1 MNWSL
6 RQAFCRALLVGAAL
20 IALSVPVIG
29 AEKTTATLPAA
40 NSDILRPPLTELRL
54 PEIIP
59 PEDALRYGEIFRL
72 QEKGAWTAAD
82 RRIRK
87 LNDRLLMGHVLA
99 QRYLHPTHYRS
110 RFSELSTWLT
120 HYADHPDARRIYY
133 LAIRRKPKNAKA
145 PRSPKRRFT
154 VSSANIDPRQSR
166 NTHRVRRGERAAL
179 RHVSR
184 LVLRERLSEAARY
197 LNQASVIKRI
207 GRTGVDRAQARI
219 AAGWFRRGKP
229 DRAYTLAA
237 AAARRSGM
245 RAPGALWWAG
255 LSAFQLG
262 QYDDAIHHFEN
273 LSQTANLT
281 GRDQARAL
289 FWAGRAAFKAGQV
302 RRVGSFFDRA
312 AKFDRTFY
320 GQIAARIRADG
331 PRFDWTPPKVT
342 NDDIAGFAK
351 LKAGRR
357 TLALIQVG
365 EEGRAETELRT
376 LRLGAPPH
384 LLRTVIAMGDAA
396 DMPGTSLRASRVL
409 LRAKGERIDAGLYP
423 IPHWVPENGFQID
436 RALVYG
442 FARQESGFN
451 VRARSRAGARGL
463 LQLMP
468 ATARYMAASRRSF
481 RGRNRAQLFNPGL
494 NLRLG
499 QKYLDYL
506 LSGEAVS
513 GNLVLM
519 IAAYNGGPG
528 NLAKWQRQVSHG
540 SDPLVFIETIPVRET
555 RLFVQRVLENVWI
568 YRARLGQEAPSLEA
582 LAGGRWPNYVSLD
595 GARYGVAEERP

>member
-1 MNWSL
+1 MLVSPM
-6 RQAFCRALLVGAAL
+6 LVGALL
-20 IALSVPVIG
+20 IALSVPVTPATA
-29 AEKTTATLPAA
+29 AETATKDAGAALSTAVTLP
-40 NSDILRPPLTELRL
+40 SLHTPLRL

-59 PEDALRYGEIFRL
+59 PADAARYGEIFRL
-72 QEKGAWTAAD
+72 QEKGAWAAAD

-87 LNDRLLMGHVLA
+87 LKDRLLMGHVLA
-99 QRYLHPTHYRS
+99 QRYMHPTHYRS
-110 RFSELSTWLT
+110 RFAELSAWLK

-133 LAIRRKPKNAKA
+133 LALRRKPKFAKA
-145 PRSPKRRFT
+145 PRGPKARFK
-154 VSSANIDPRQSR
+154 VSSANIEPRTGR
-166 NTHRVRRGERAAL
+166 RTHRVRRGERGAL

-184 LVLRERLSEAARY
+184 LVSRERLTAAARY
-197 LNQASVIKRI
+197 LNQATVIRRI
-207 GRTGVDRAQARI
+207 GRIGVDRGRARI

-229 DRAYTLAA
+229 GRAYELAA
-237 AAARRSGM
+237 TAARRSGTQ
-245 RAPGALWWAG
+245 APGALWWAG

-262 QYDDAIHHFEN
+262 RYDDAIHHFEN
-273 LSQTANLT
+273 LSQVPNLS
-281 GRDQARAL
+281 GRNQARAL
-289 FWAGRAAFKAGQV
+289 FWAGRTAFKGGQA
-302 RRVGSFFDRA
+302 RRVGVFFERA

-331 PRFDWTPPKVT
+331 PRFDWTPPKISA
-342 NDDIAGFAK
+342 DDIAAFAK
-351 LKAGRR
+351 LKAGKR
-357 TLALIQVG
+357 TFALIQVG
-365 EEGRAETELRT
+365 AEGRAETELRT

-384 LLRTVIAMGDAA
+384 LLRTVIAMGEAA

-451 VRARSRAGARGL
+451 VRARSRSGARGL

-468 ATARYMAASRRSF
+468 ATARYMAESRRRF
-481 RGRNRAQLFNPGL
+481 RGRNRAQLFDPGL

-506 LSGEAVS
+506 LAGDVVS

-555 RLFVQRVLENVWI
+555 RLFVQRVLENVWV
-568 YRARLGQEAPSLEA
+568 YRARLGQQAPSLEA

-595 GARYGVAEERP
+595 GARFGVAEERP